1 MQRRRN
7 QSTISE
13 ISNSESRYYLPVIRG
28 HHCAAGLLILI
39 RCISTQAQPQ
49 QVDQLPHS
57 GATIRVS
64 VDRIDIGVTV
74 TDGHGRSV
82 PGLRR
87 EDFRIFDNGVE
98 QPISGFVPSEEP
110 ARLVFLIE
118 SSTADTLLAKLGKSP
133 FLGADNLLNNISAVD
148 RVAIVTF
155 SDVPRLAMDFTT
167 DKNQARQVLQEIN
180 SQVVGLSS
188 NSGSGWLNLSSSVGA
203 TIDWLAAVPGSK
215 IIVLLSTGID
225 TSPSESLQLVQG
237 KVRTSDVR
245 ILALSMFGDFRK
257 PVKKK
262 NLSADDRSD
271 RIFLKQGIVQSD
283 ALLRGLSEFT
293 GGHAYFPKNSRDFER
308 DYREIAQLVR
318 GEYTL
323 EFVPPAYDNQVHTVR
338 VKIKHGRYRADY
350 RPAYLAPSSAQ

>member
-1 MQRRRN
+1 MNSASANAQR
-7 QSTISE
+7 
-13 ISNSESRYYLPVIRG
+13 
-28 HHCAAGLLILI
+28 A
-39 RCISTQAQPQ
+39 
-49 QVDQLPHS
+49 DQLPNS
-57 GATIRVS
+57 GATIHVS
-64 VDRIDIGVTV
+64 VDRINVGVTV
-74 TDGHGRSV
+74 TDSRGRSV

-167 DKNQARQVLQEIN
+167 DKIQARRMLEEIN
-180 SQVVGLSS
+180 SQVVGLQS
-188 NSGSGWLNLSSSVGA
+188 NGASGLLNLSSSVAA
-203 TIDWLAAVPGSK
+203 TIDWLASASGSK

-225 TSPSESLQLVQG
+225 TSPPQSLQLVQE
-237 KVRTSDVR
+237 KMKTSDVR

-257 PVKKK
+257 PAKRK

-271 RIFLKQGIVQSD
+271 RIFVKQGITQSD
-283 ALLRGLSEFT
+283 ALLRELAEST
-293 GGHAYFPKNSRDFER
+293 GGHAYFPKNVKDFDR
-308 DYREIAQLVR
+308 AYGQIAQLVR

-323 EFVPPAYDNQVHTVR
+323 EFVPPAYDSQLHSLKVKVR
-338 VKIKHGRYRADY
+338 RSRYHADY
-350 RPAYLAPSSAQ
+350 RPAYLAPASSAR